1 MYGQCEM
8 RPTAHACP
16 DSSYEIWAKCLYSNT
31 CSHNISDMH
40 EDVDF
45 SGWELPPLEDDP
57 DREPPPEREY
67 RGGVWIGSDLTGL
80 QHADTGV
87 MDLGEFVCNDLASVR
102 PTVVGLAQLGS
113 TDFGALSQ
121 KQRVDALLVLEQHR
135 AWMEGLQQQVLA
147 EVSLGDTSEDKWIK
161 EEVACALG
169 LSPVTAG
176 ARLKNAEQLCT
187 RLPATLGLLL

>member
-45 SGWELPPLEDDP
+45 AGWELPPLQDDP

-67 RGGVWIGSDLTGL
+67 RGGVWVGSDLAGL
-80 QHADTGV
+80 RHAGTGV
-87 MDLGEFVCNDLASVR
+87 LDLGSSFATASLRCGPPWWRWRSLAR
-102 PTVVGLAQLGS
+102 PTS
-113 TDFGALSQ
+113 
-121 KQRVDALLVLEQHR
+121 
-135 AWMEGLQQQVLA
+135 
-147 EVSLGDTSEDKWIK
+147 
-161 EEVACALG
+161 
-169 LSPVTAG
+169 
-176 ARLKNAEQLCT
+176 
-187 RLPATLGLLL
+187 